1 MANLH
6 RPAPP
11 PCPPLIVRCV
21 WPGGGAGRCR
31 QAESTSNMREDVGLW
46 PAGEVEFGTRGQ
58 EIETGL
64 GEMLAAFAC
73 QPPVEFFAQRVE
85 ETDVGGGIVALR
97 LGQQDRKSVVEG
109 RSVSVRV
116 DLGGRRIIKKKIA

>member
-73 QPPVEFFAQRVE
+73 QPPVEFFAQRAE
-85 ETDVGGGIVALR
+85 GTDVRGTEKRRGGNVCASTCRFRWLPVTS
-97 LGQQDRKSVVEG
+97 KNKPKYVTY
-109 RSVSVRV
+109 
-116 DLGGRRIIKKKIA
+116 

>member
-1 MANLH
+1 MAKRH

-11 PCPPLIVRCV
+11 PGHPLIVRCG

-31 QAESTSNMREDVGLW
+31 QAESTSNMRADVGLW

-64 GEMLAAFAC
+64 GEMLAAFAR
-73 QPPVEFFAQRVE
+73 QPPVEVFAQRVE

-97 LGQQDRKSVVEG
+97 LGQPRTDP
-109 RSVSVRV
+109 VRRLLL
-116 DLGGRRIIKKKIA
+116 LGDVLAAQSPPQLLPP